1 MIFVIQPPAN
11 SVRKVEINNSNVGLI
26 VLVLGYL
33 KVVSININQS
43 SKYICVNIILKEK
56 KGKFIINF

>member
-1 MIFVIQPPAN
+1 MEFVIQPPAS
-11 SVRKVEINNSNVGLI
+11 SVRKVEINNSGVGLI

-33 KVVSININQS
+33 KVISININQS

-56 KGKFIINF
+56 KRQVYY

>member
-1 MIFVIQPPAN
+1 MEFVIQRPAN
-11 SVRKVEINNSNVGLI
+11 SVRKVEINNSGVGLI

-33 KVVSININQS
+33 KVISININQS

-56 KGKFIINF
+56 KRQVYY

>member
-1 MIFVIQPPAN
+1 MEFVIQPPAN
-11 SVRKVEINNSNVGLI
+11 SVRKVEINNSGVGLI

-33 KVVSININQS
+33 KVISININQS

-56 KGKFIINF
+56 KRQVYY

>member
-1 MIFVIQPPAN
+1 MEFVIQPPAN
-11 SVRKVEINNSNVGLI
+11 SVRKVEINNSGVGLI

-33 KVVSININQS
+33 KVISKNINQS

-56 KGKFIINF
+56 KRQVYY